1 MDQTKV
7 GSLIRT
13 LRQQQGMTQLTLAN
27 QLGVSDKAVSK
38 WERGL
43 GCPDVELL
51 PALSKLFQVD
61 LQSLLKGCL
70 PVNRSLA
77 GNLNRIRF
85 FACPD
90 CGGWLYTTSGAEI
103 ACCGHSL
110 APLDAKPADEAHQPV
125 IESIEDEC
133 YLTFSHEMT
142 KNHFIRFAVWV
153 GFDRTFAVQLYP
165 EQKPALRLPTLS
177 GRGTLYLLCSRD
189 GLMKLPL

>member
-13 LRQQQGMTQLTLAN
+13 LRQQQGMTQLALAN

-51 PALSKLFQVD
+51 PILSNLFQVD

-90 CGGWLYTTSGAEI
+90 CGGWLYTASEAEI
-103 ACCGHSL
+103 TCCGHSL
-110 APLDAKPADEAHQPV
+110 SALDVRPVDEPHSPV
-125 IESIEDEC
+125 IEKIEDER

-142 KNHFIRFAVWV
+142 KTHFIRFAVWV
-153 GFDRTFAVQLYP
+153 GFDRTIAVQLYP
-165 EQKPALRLPTLS
+165 EQEPALRLPMLP